1 MLPGLARAGAP
12 LAREEG
18 TVRVA
23 DVRLGRTSPARLRAA
38 RRAAP
43 PRRWLRLG
51 AAVVLA
57 FLGLSVV
64 PTLFLRWLP
73 PPTTSFM
80 LQQPRAPRYRW
91 VPWEH
96 ISSHVKIAVVASEDQ
111 HFKHHWGF
119 DFESIGDV
127 LDGET
132 RRTRATLRGASTI
145 SQQLAKNLYLW
156 PGRSW
161 VRKALE
167 AYFTVLIEAT
177 WPKRRILEVYLNVAQ
192 FGDGLFGVQAAA
204 EAYWNT
210 SADRLGPE
218 EGARLAAVLPAPS
231 RMSPVAPGPYVTE
244 RVAWIH
250 QQVQKLGGSAY
261 LRGI

>member
-1 MLPGLARAGAP
+1 VRAA
-12 LAREEG
+12 E
-18 TVRVA
+18 
-23 DVRLGRTSPARLRAA
+23 VRLGRIKPSQMRAA
-38 RRAAP
+38 RKQTP
-43 PRRWLRLG
+43 PRRWLRV
-51 AAVVLA
+51 AAALLLLFLA
-57 FLGLSVV
+57 VSIV
-64 PTLFLRWLP
+64 PTLCLRWLP

-80 LQQPRAPRYRW
+80 IQQPRAPRYRW
-91 VPWEH
+91 VPWEF
-96 ISSHVKIAVVASEDQ
+96 ISPHVKVAVIASEDQ
-111 HFKHHWGF
+111 HFKRHWGF

-132 RRTRATLRGASTI
+132 RRTSATLRGASTI

-161 VRKALE
+161 TRKALE
-167 AYFTVLIEAT
+167 TWFTLLIEAT

-192 FGDGLFGVQAAA
+192 FGEGVFGVQAAS
-204 EAYWNT
+204 EVFWNT

-231 RMSPVAPGPYVTE
+231 RMSPLEPGPYVTE

-250 QQVQKLGGSAY
+250 VQVEKLGGERY